1 MISAICGSSPGNHT
15 RTEFTTFEPMNL
27 TTTTPASIEI
37 RQIRFNEAFLVVP
50 LFDQYR
56 VFYKQVS
63 DIPRAQAFIEAR
75 LQQQES
81 VIFVAFT
88 NRNGLLHPAGFTQ
101 LYPTY
106 SSVRTIRNWILNDL
120 FVEAACRRTGLGE
133 ALIRKAME
141 FATATG
147 AHFLQLETATDNFT
161 AQKLYER
168 IGFQQQQPDADF
180 RLYRYPLI

>member
-1 MISAICGSSPGNHT
+1 
-15 RTEFTTFEPMNL
+15 MNPK
-27 TTTTPASIEI
+27 TITPASVEI
-37 RQIRFNEAFLVVP
+37 RQIQFNEAFLVIP

-56 VFYKQVS
+56 VFYNQVS

-75 LQQQES
+75 LQQNES
-81 VIFVAFT
+81 VIFVAFAKQD
-88 NRNGLLHPAGFTQ
+88 GPLHPAGFTQ

-106 SSVRTIRNWILNDL
+106 SSVRTVKNWILNDL
-120 FVEAACRRTGLGE
+120 FVEAAYRKSGLGE
-133 ALIRKAME
+133 ALIRKAMA

-168 IGFQQQQPDADF
+168 IGFQQQQPGADF
-180 RLYRYPLI
+180 LLYRYPLI